1 MNINFF
7 HHSPLNIYHGE
18 KNNYDSVTD
27 KTFFRP
33 QSAVVKDLV
42 GNSSKLNHKYDYPD
56 GEYKDKPDLSLLHG
70 FPDRTEVNTIVS
82 SLQNDIEKRV
92 KNDLEENEFKEFRKL
107 DKDFKEGVLKS
118 LSEKNDNSVDSSSVS
133 SDS

>member
-33 QSAVVKDLV
+33 QSAVVKDLID
-42 GNSSKLNHKYDYPD
+42 NSTRLVHKYDYPD
-56 GEYKDKPDLSLLHG
+56 GKYEGKPDLSLLHG
-70 FPDRTEVNTIVS
+70 FPDRTEVNSIVS

-92 KNDLEENEFKEFRKL
+92 QNDLERDEHNKLQQL
-107 DKDFKEGVLKS
+107 DKDFKEGVLNS
-118 LSEKNDNSVDSSSVS
+118 LSEKTINNTSDTTTDS
-133 SDS
+133 